1 MFQLIFNN
9 LLLGMKK
16 FLLLFVM
23 LSGMMM
29 QQSVFAAA
37 TVSVADGVVT
47 ITAVKAGDLMAY
59 LQSASDADKS
69 AIRNATTIVF
79 KGKFNG
85 QDIDALNGAD
95 CCTQSVVDMSEAR
108 FVKSS
113 SSGGGSS
120 YLLYHNNTPSTG
132 QEGQHCIVGATKYAS
147 AQSNSYSLVEISE
160 NEGNGWQV
168 MNVLPEE
175 RNTITLYSS
184 GACYQL
190 PTSLNYYK
198 LIVEKDQYNNETS
211 RTWQEITSPTAEE
224 VASAIAAE
232 GSKTVANLEELKSN
246 YQGNDIIKIR
256 STDCTYQYFK
266 SVSPL
271 YWTEDNSNY
280 DDGATTDTW
289 YSRIEDAPDP
299 TDNGQTVYAD
309 GTEYVYTNGQWELA
323 SEVSSGGGD
332 EEYDY
337 TQMKFDYWKNS
348 VEEITTSKYAEG
360 RLADQLCTDCSN
372 LKTLTLSAGDFALA
386 GTVLGNNINSLETV
400 NIKKDVTSLSANMF
414 NGAGTSNDVQHFETL
429 TFEDGCQIKTLP
441 TGVFK
446 NTGIKNLTI
455 PSSVE
460 EIQGEAF
467 HSCYNLE
474 TVTFVNTNP
483 NPLIIK
489 TRAFQ
494 NSQNIKDVYVEV
506 KFSDRHM
513 ICEYNAFDFKSM
525 EGQTDENAQMTTL
538 HFPEDDN
545 SFNYYAGE
553 WKKGMAIKQENLN
566 AFKDG
571 LDVTY
576 NGQEYINAPTQDDSQ
591 LTGGY
596 AQVDNS
602 SDGYYHPSD
611 NSKKYAPANGWQQFA
626 KTDSEREIFVKGNIY
641 MTYSTDK
648 AYSLPTGIVAFR
660 VTDYKEATVVN
671 GKTTLGKLV
680 LKMINQVPTETGM
693 LLISTDQY
701 VVKNENVMSV
711 FFFGDPDGTP
721 TQYHYTQG
729 HAGDATSNYLAPAV
743 HGIEVGPVSK
753 GQPNAVTGAIDVNG
767 SPFTHRNFAMNKNTH
782 QFVRVKHIIMPDNR
796 AFLSLPKEMFTNN
809 NESATEGP
817 NPWNTKAGDAFETY
831 ETTQYDSQGANT
843 MMFFEYDVEKY
854 GMIWPLAQKED
865 VTDGIDLVVSNS
877 NAERVQEGIFTLQGV
892 KVAQPTEKGIYIV
905 NGKKVIIK

>member
-1 MFQLIFNN
+1 
-9 LLLGMKK
+9 
-16 FLLLFVM
+16 M
-23 LSGMMM
+23 LSGMVM

-37 TVSVADGVVT
+37 TVSIADGVVT
-47 ITAVKAGDLMAY
+47 IKTEKAGDLKAY
-59 LQSASDADKS
+59 LRSASDADKS

-85 QDIDALNGAD
+85 QDIDALNGAG
-95 CCTQSVVDMSEAR
+95 CCTQSVVDMENAKFIKSA
-108 FVKSS
+108 SS
-113 SSGGGSS
+113 SAEYSLFKTTNDRDNSQASEGS
-120 YLLYHNNTPSTG
+120 L
-132 QEGQHCIVGATKYAS
+132 CIVEGTLWKKELQNPPVVLWVPATEDEYNS
-147 AQSNSYSLVEISE
+147 AAQGTFQNADGWFDDTNKESHNGEV
-160 NEGNGWQV
+160 GNGWYYKVPVSGTGAPYVYYRVEKTTNLGWNQL
-168 MNVLPEE
+168 NY
-175 RNTITLYSS
+175 NNGDKKNNITLF
-184 GACYQL
+184 ADEDEMNAD
-190 PTSLNYYK
+190 TS
-198 LIVEKDQYNNETS
+198 
-211 RTWQEITSPTAEE
+211 
-224 VASAIAAE
+224 
-232 GSKTVANLEELKSN
+232 
-246 YQGNDIIKIR
+246 
-256 STDCTYQYFK
+256 
-266 SVSPL
+266 
-271 YWTEDNSNY
+271 
-280 DDGATTDTW
+280 
-289 YSRIEDAPDP
+289 APDYSEAIV
-299 TDNGQTVYAD
+299 GGTVYK
-309 GTEYVYTNGQWELA
+309 YTNGSWQP
-323 SEVSSGGGD
+323 VTSSGDG
-332 EEYDY
+332 EYDY
-337 TQMKFDYWKNS
+337 TQMRFDYWGSN
-348 VEEITTSKYAEG
+348 VEEIITSIHAEG
-360 RLADQLCTDCSN
+360 QLADQLCTDCSN

-386 GTVLGNNINSLETV
+386 GTVLGNNITSLETV
-400 NIKKDVTSLSANMF
+400 NIKKDVTTLSLGMF
-414 NGAGTSNDVQHFETL
+414 NSAGTSNNVQHFETL
-429 TFEDGCQIKTLP
+429 NFEDGCQIKTIP
-441 TGVFK
+441 AEAFA
-446 NTGIKNLTI
+446 NTGIKNLEI

-460 EIQGEAF
+460 EIQSEAF

-474 TVTFVNTNP
+474 TVTFVNTNK

-489 TRAFQ
+489 NRAFQ
-494 NSQNIKDVYVEV
+494 NSQNIKDVYVNV
-506 KFSDRHM
+506 KFSERHM

-525 EGQTDENAQMTTL
+525 EGQTDENAHMTTL

-571 LDVTY
+571 LNVTY
-576 NGQEYINAPTQDDSQ
+576 NGQQYIKAPTQDQSQ

-626 KTDSEREIFVKGNIY
+626 KTDSKREVFVKGNIY

-711 FFFGDPDGTP
+711 FFFGDPVGTL

-782 QFVRVKHIIMPDNR
+782 QFVRVKHITMPDNR

-892 KVAQPTEKGIYIV
+892 KVAQPTEKGI
-905 NGKKVIIK
+905 